1 MTCWEYDIKS
11 VRVEDWQQMRTDL
24 NDMGIDGWELVKFK
38 DQDSN
43 EGIAT
48 AIFKRILDEVNM

>member
-1 MTCWEYDIKS
+1 MK
-11 VRVEDWQQMRTDL
+11 TDL

-38 DQDSN
+38 DQGSK